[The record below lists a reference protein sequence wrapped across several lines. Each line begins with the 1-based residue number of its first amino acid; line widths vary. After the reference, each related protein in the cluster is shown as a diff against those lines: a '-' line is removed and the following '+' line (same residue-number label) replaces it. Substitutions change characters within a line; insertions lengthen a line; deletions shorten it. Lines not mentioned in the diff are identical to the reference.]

1 MDTTKNE
8 IEIVD
13 KNGAMNKEFLTNT
26 IFLNLIYTSFITL
39 LILEKVGLIKKLTT
53 EEKNEFIKEAH
64 IKAEKMAEEIILKQ
78 KSD

>member
-26 IFLNLIYTSFITL
+26 INNVI
-39 LILEKVGLIKKLTT
+39 E
-53 EEKNEFIKEAH
+53 
-64 IKAEKMAEEIILKQ
+64 
-78 KSD
+78 

>member
-39 LILEKVGLIKKLTT
+39 LILEKVGLI
-53 EEKNEFIKEAH
+53 NNVSG
-64 IKAEKMAEEIILKQ
+64 
-78 KSD
+78 KSHTLFRGFPLGVG